1 MLLNIASQ
9 HPSTH
14 SAAESQ
20 DIKPV
25 LGQMDRESSERKH
38 TEKTRTTHSLPPP
51 PAESLRE
58 GDEQKNAEKFARR
71 IVNSEP
77 ARADDGSFSFSV
89 EHTTAAH
96 RLLRW
101 PAIKALL
108 KPWSHYSDDYVME
121 MEENKGVLR
130 VYGKGRGRDYGDGGQ
145 PGPFSPSSNSPS
157 VRGDELHE
165 AQSPASPPEGLW
177 GTSFNSPPATEFR
190 NPTHESIGGLNPDG
204 TLKIDPPTL
213 HRLLASYME
222 NIHIMHPFMD
232 KARLARMVERFA
244 KRYNPSEMNVVKS
257 PFTLPAV
264 TLAHDSRREPS
275 IHFQKIA
282 KRKHSDASF
291 HSFNSE
297 LGSMS
302 GRSVLKPA
310 LEHSIST
317 AIVLLVMALGRIC
330 EHQTALPGPVPDD
343 IKETPNQRPS
353 SYSPMPLHTDSPPPL
368 LIRQSPT
375 SSSHSTTN
383 TSAPSPMSGLR
394 LGNLSRRSST
404 EEPCSGLRNVDVIP
418 GLAYFARATDILGNL
433 SGANDLAHVQ
443 ANLLAGLFTGQLA
456 SVFESWSWI
465 YNACRACRL
474 LVRE

>member
-1 MLLNIASQ
+1 MLLKMV
-9 HPSTH
+9 PT
-14 SAAESQ
+14 AESP

-25 LGQMDRESSERKH
+25 LSQMERENSERKQF
-38 TEKTRTTHSLPPP
+38 EKKQRTIHALPPL

-58 GDEQKNAEKFARR
+58 GDEPKSVEELARR
-71 IVNSEP
+71 IANPEP

-108 KPWSHYSDDYVME
+108 KPWSYFSDDYVME
-121 MEENKGVLR
+121 MEENRGVLR

-145 PGPFSPSSNSPS
+145 PGPFSPSSNSPN

-165 AQSPASPPEGLW
+165 AQNPASPPEGLW
-177 GTSFNSPPATEFR
+177 GASFNSPQMTEFR

-213 HRLLASYME
+213 YRLLASYMK

-244 KRYNPSEMNVVKS
+244 KRYNPSDMNVIKS
-257 PFTLPAV
+257 PFILPAV

-275 IHFQKIA
+275 IHFHKIA

-302 GRSVLKPA
+302 DRPALKPA

-317 AIVLLVMALGRIC
+317 AIILLVMALGQIC
-330 EHQTALPGPVPDD
+330 EHQTALPGPVQDD

-353 SYSPMPLHTDSPPPL
+353 SYSPTPLHTDSPPPL
-368 LIRQSPT
+368 SIRQSPT

-383 TSAPSPMSGLR
+383 TSAPSPMSGL
-394 LGNLSRRSST
+394 SRRSST
-404 EEPCSGLRNVDVIP
+404 EEPPSGIRNVDVIP

-465 YNACRACRL
+465 YSACRACQL